1 LKRKNK
7 HVLLRKF
14 NPSLNE
20 KNLSSLTFIQY
31 KKVYQFISSLLYEK
45 KINERKKFIKIKK
58 FMSGFQARPTVF
70 SKLFKVQV

>member
-1 LKRKNK
+1 
-7 HVLLRKF
+7 
-14 NPSLNE
+14 LNE

-31 KKVYQFISSLLYEK
+31 KKIYQFISSLLYEK

-58 FMSGFQARPTVF
+58 FRSGFQARPTVF